1 MTIRALVLGLLAIAV
16 VLAGAALGPLVPT
29 GGGLLAILF
38 LLCGADWW
46 LAPSGGDWEAR
57 RLHAP
62 ALALAAENPIEL
74 RFRAR
79 LRRPVPV
86 EARDEAPPEITC
98 SRSFLTF
105 QLQPGVEYA
114 TQYLVRPRV
123 RGPHKFGRIVVRC
136 PGPLGLW
143 RRQTSIPAAEE
154 VAVYP
159 ALAAIGRWE
168 ALVRRGAVQEMGVR
182 SWRRFGEGTEFQ
194 GVREY
199 VPGDDFRRINWRASA
214 RLARPML
221 SQFEPER
228 SRPIWLVLDCG
239 RLMAGGSGPLTKLDG
254 ALSAAL
260 LLAWVALFRGDRVGA
275 LAVAGAPVAA
285 VPLRGGRSHYPRLLE
300 RLSALRPE
308 LVDPDW
314 ELVIAQLRKRQGPRA
329 LIVIFTDL
337 ADPKVAAELARAT
350 ALLRPRHLPLVVT
363 QRDPALEA
371 ARRRPPMDDLALYR
385 RAAALGILEERELAL
400 QQLQRLGVLTV
411 DSGPEGV
418 SPALLNRYLELKG
431 RGQL

>member
-1 MTIRALVLGLLAIAV
+1 MTIRALGLGLLAVAV
-16 VLAGAALGPLVPT
+16 VLAGAAWGPLVPI
-29 GGGLLAILF
+29 GCGLLAIWLV
-38 LLCGADWW
+38 LCGADWW

-57 RLHAP
+57 RIHAP

-79 LRRPVPV
+79 LRHPAPV
-86 EARDEAPPEITC
+86 EARDEAPPEIKC
-98 SRSFLTF
+98 SRSIITF

-114 TQYLVRPRV
+114 TQYLARPSV
-123 RGPHKFGRIVVRC
+123 RGPHNFGQIVVRC
-136 PGPLGLW
+136 PGPLGFW
-143 RRQTSIPAAEE
+143 RRQTAIPAAEE
-154 VAVYP
+154 VSVYP

-168 ALVRRGAVQEMGVR
+168 ALVRRGAVQGMGVR

-194 GVREY
+194 GVRDY

-285 VPLRGGRSHYPRLLE
+285 VPLRAGRSHYPRLLE

-314 ELVIAQLRKRQGPRA
+314 ALVIAQLRQRQGPRA

-371 ARRRPPMDDLALYR
+371 ARRRAPLDDRALYR
-385 RAAALGILEERELAL
+385 RAAALGILEEREQAL

>member
-1 MTIRALVLGLLAIAV
+1 MTARALWLGLLAVAL
-16 VLAGAALGPLVPT
+16 VLAGAGWGPLVPA
-29 GGGLLAILF
+29 GCALLIVWLVTCA
-38 LLCGADWW
+38 ADWW
-46 LAPSGGDWEAR
+46 LAPSGSDWEAHR
-57 RLHAP
+57 SHAP
-62 ALALAAENPIEL
+62 ALALAADNPIEL

-79 LRRPVPV
+79 LRRSSAVQ
-86 EARDEAPPEITC
+86 ARDEAPPEIRC
-98 SRSFLTF
+98 SRSILSFR
-105 QLQPGVEYA
+105 LQPEVEYS
-114 TQYLVRPRV
+114 TQYLARPTV
-123 RGPHKFGRIVVRC
+123 RGLLSFGRIVVRTT
-136 PGPLGLW
+136 GPLGLW
-143 RRQTSIPAAEE
+143 RRQTAISAEE
-154 VAVYP
+154 QVPVYP

-182 SWRRFGEGTEFQ
+182 SSRRFGEGTEFH
-194 GVREY
+194 GVRDY

-221 SQFEPER
+221 SEFEPER

-275 LAVAGAPVAA
+275 LAVAGELVAA
-285 VPLRGGRSHYPRLLE
+285 VPLRAGRSHYPHLLQG
-300 RLSALRPE
+300 LSSLRPE

-314 ELVIAQLRKRQGPRA
+314 ELVIAQLRQRQGPRA
-329 LIVIFTDL
+329 LVVILTDL

-350 ALLRPRHLPLVVT
+350 SRLRPRHVPLVVT

-371 ARRRPPMDDLALYR
+371 ARLRAPLDDRALYR
-385 RAAALGILEERELAL
+385 RAAALGMLEERERAL
-400 QQLQRLGVLTV
+400 LQLQRLGVLTV
-411 DSGPEGV
+411 DSGPEGI

-431 RGQL
+431 RGAL

>member
-1 MTIRALVLGLLAIAV
+1 LTIRALGLGLLAVAV
-16 VLAGAALGPLVPT
+16 VLAGAAWGPLVPI
-29 GGGLLAILF
+29 GCGLLAVWLV
-38 LLCGADWW
+38 LCGADWW

-57 RLHAP
+57 RIHAP
-62 ALALAAENPIEL
+62 ALALAVENPIEL

-79 LRRPVPV
+79 LRHPSPV
-86 EARDEAPPEITC
+86 EARDEAPPEIRC
-98 SRSFLTF
+98 NRSIITF
-105 QLQPGVEYA
+105 QLQPGVEYV
-114 TQYLVRPRV
+114 TQYLARPSV
-123 RGPHKFGRIVVRC
+123 RGPHHFGRIVVRC

-143 RRQTSIPAAEE
+143 RRQTAIPAAEE
-154 VAVYP
+154 VSVYP

-194 GVREY
+194 GVRDY

-239 RLMAGGSGPLTKLDG
+239 RLMAGGSGPLTKLDA

-275 LAVAGAPVAA
+275 LAVAGTPVAA
-285 VPLRGGRSHYPRLLE
+285 VPLRAGRSHYPRLLE

-314 ELVIAQLRKRQGPRA
+314 ALVIAQLRQRQGPRA

-337 ADPKVAAELARAT
+337 ADPLVAAELAHAT

-371 ARRRPPMDDLALYR
+371 ARRRAPLDDRALYR
-385 RAAALGILEERELAL
+385 RAAALGILEERERAL